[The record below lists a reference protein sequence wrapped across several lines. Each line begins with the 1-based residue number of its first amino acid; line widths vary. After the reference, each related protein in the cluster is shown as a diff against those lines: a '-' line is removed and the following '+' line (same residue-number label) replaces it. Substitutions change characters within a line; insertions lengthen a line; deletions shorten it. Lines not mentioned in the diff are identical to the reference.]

1 MRESAAAGRHRC
13 PAGRCRRPLSGGFLH
28 RERNFC
34 KKSYRL
40 SGVDGLCLL
49 QSRKHGSGPAEAPAA
64 GTREGGQVM
73 REQLSGQLISFFSGE
88 FSRLTDAEKV
98 SFFREVLEGVLLNR
112 ENAFQESLKESGA
125 ELLSVMIPAQV
136 YQKLLQF
143 AEESGVAGSRVVSEA
158 LEEYLAK
165 RAGEPG

>member
-1 MRESAAAGRHRC
+1 
-13 PAGRCRRPLSGGFLH
+13 
-28 RERNFC
+28 
-34 KKSYRL
+34 
-40 SGVDGLCLL
+40 
-49 QSRKHGSGPAEAPAA
+49 
-64 GTREGGQVM
+64 M

-136 YQKLLQF
+136 YQRLLQF
-143 AEESGVAGSRVVSEA
+143 AEERGVEGSRVVSEA